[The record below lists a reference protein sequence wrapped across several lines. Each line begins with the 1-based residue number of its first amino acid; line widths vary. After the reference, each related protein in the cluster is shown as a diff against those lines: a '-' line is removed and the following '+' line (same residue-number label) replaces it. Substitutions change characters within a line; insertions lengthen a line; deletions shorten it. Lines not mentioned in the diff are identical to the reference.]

1 MRAILAAILLT
12 ALPGLAAAQPTPL
25 YEAQAIVTGTDMRQR
40 PDGFARCLLDVLA
53 KITGNPAVR
62 DDPRAQ
68 DLAGRADMLIEDFAY
83 ADRMADKPVMD
94 EQGSR
99 DRPYTLTC
107 RFVPAKVDAA
117 MARIGAH
124 PWRGPRPRLLGLVT
138 MTERNGDS
146 YALLAD
152 TVKGDRP
159 RNAFLD
165 AADRMGMRLTLP
177 ADGAPQ
183 PEGLVPLEGTLRWSE
198 EDHGW
203 VADWSLTWRDRQQSW
218 RIAGVSFDEAFRK
231 GIDGAAEILSGNATR
246 MPVR

>member
-1 MRAILAAILLT
+1 MRAILAAIVLT
-12 ALPGLAAAQPTPL
+12 VLPGLALAQPAPL
-25 YEAQAIVTGTDMRQR
+25 YEARAIVTGTDLRQR
-40 PDGFARCLLDVLA
+40 PDGFAHCLLDVLA
-53 KITGNPAVR
+53 KLTGNPAVR

-68 DLAGRADMLIEDFAY
+68 DVAVQADTLIEDFAY

-107 RFVPAKVDAA
+107 RFVPSKIDAA
-117 MARIGAH
+117 MARIGLH
-124 PWRGPRPRLLGLVT
+124 PWRGSRPRLLGLVT
-138 MTERNGDS
+138 MTERSGDS
-146 YALLAD
+146 YALRAD

-177 ADGAPQ
+177 TDGAP
-183 PEGLVPLEGTLRWSE
+183 PPDGLVPLEGTLRWSE
-198 EDHGW
+198 PDLGW
-203 VADWSLTWRDRQQSW
+203 VADWSLTWRERQYHW
-218 RIAGVSFDEAFRK
+218 RIAGVSYDEAFRK
-231 GIDGAAEILSGNATR
+231 GIDSAAEIMSGNATR